1 MSDPVLN
8 DDSRHV
14 QAQSIA
20 ILGAA
25 TVALVLGVFGG
36 YFRSKANVEFSVSTA
51 LKLIASFMAI
61 VHYVIL
67 AKSVNNILLQ
77 EQNSKLNGKFLA
89 HGPLFWMMQMM
100 ECIILVFL
108 VDVIQLFVR

>member
-14 QAQSIA
+14 HAQSIA

-36 YFRSKANVEFSVSTA
+36 YFRSETSVEFSDFPV
-51 LKLIASFMAI
+51 LKFMASFMSI
-61 VHYVIL
+61 VYYAIL
-67 AKSVNNILLQ
+67 AKSVSDILLQ
-77 EQNSKLNGKFLA
+77 EQNSKLNGKALA

-100 ECIILVFL
+100 ACIVLMFL